1 MNNITLPADWE
12 PVGRYSSESPTEAD
26 FQGVLDGQGYT
37 IDLTAV
43 PADKQTIFYD
53 NYGTVKNLRLV
64 GGYTVFGSYYEDWAD
79 GLLAEDNYGTIECC
93 SVEGDIELRVSGTYG
108 VSLVLGGMVGD
119 NFPGGVIRN
128 CYALVSIS
136 VNKNKGSGSEANY
149 ASLVGRNNGAISNC
163 YAVGNCYSVY
173 QGYVSRGGGVT
184 SNGLEEGKSCSGCYY
199 NSDLQVSAQP
209 VLPGEWQVG
218 KSTVAMKMQ
227 ASYTGWDFNN
237 IWYISSSMNDGYPVL
252 RCDKRFSIPAGST
265 SSGGTTSGGGST
277 STGGSVSTPNTTGG
291 IRVLVNGRQ
300 LSFDQPPVAMNNRVL
315 VPMRAIFEAL
325 GATVEWNPEK
335 QTILGNQDR
344 DKVTILLELDVPMMA
359 KQVNGGAI
367 TFTELDVAPTALNNR
382 TLVPVRVIA
391 ETFGCDVQWD
401 GATQTVTITE

>member
-1 MNNITLPADWE
+1 M
-12 PVGRYSSESPTEAD
+12 
-26 FQGVLDGQGYT
+26 
-37 IDLTAV
+37 
-43 PADKQTIFYD
+43 
-53 NYGTVKNLRLV
+53 
-64 GGYTVFGSYYEDWAD
+64 
-79 GLLAEDNYGTIECC
+79 
-93 SVEGDIELRVSGTYG
+93 
-108 VSLVLGGMVGD
+108 
-119 NFPGGVIRN
+119 
-128 CYALVSIS
+128 
-136 VNKNKGSGSEANY
+136 
-149 ASLVGRNNGAISNC
+149 
-163 YAVGNCYSVY
+163 
-173 QGYVSRGGGVT
+173 
-184 SNGLEEGKSCSGCYY
+184 
-199 NSDLQVSAQP
+199 
-209 VLPGEWQVG
+209 LPGEWQVG

-325 GATVEWNPEK
+325 GATVEWNAEK
-335 QTILGNQDR
+335 QTILGNRDSDR
-344 DKVTILLELDVPMMA
+344 VTILLELDVPMMA